1 MLTYTITPDDHCRR
15 LESFLQRLLPAA
27 QLAYCRKLIKSNA
40 CRLNGGTAPPD
51 VLLSA
56 GDIISLKESSQVT
69 GLLRGTRSPI
79 DLLWQDD
86 RLLVLNKPAGLAMHP
101 AAEVDENLVDLASAW
116 LEKRSNHPTRAYPV
130 NRLDRGT
137 SGVVLLATSSSN
149 AGMLGRQVK
158 EEGLDKCYLTIV
170 EGRLE
175 DSGEIDAPLDGK
187 ESLSRYHCLAS
198 GEHNALLLV
207 EPVSGRTHQIRRH
220 LSLIDHPVVG
230 DKRYNAVPLPSLPGI
245 ALHSFRTILQHPTE
259 HRQLTICAP
268 LPAAL
273 RTLAI
278 ECCGL
283 DETSLLQ
290 LLTELSRR

>member
-1 MLTYTITPDDHCRR
+1 MLSYTITPDDHCRR

-27 QLAYCRKLIKSNA
+27 QPAYCRKLIKSSA
-40 CRLNGGTAPPD
+40 CRLNNQATAPD
-51 VLLSA
+51 TLLRA
-56 GDIISLKESSQVT
+56 GDLLTLKESSTVA
-69 GLLRGTRSPI
+69 GLLRGMLPPI

-101 AAEVDENLVDLASAW
+101 AAEVTDNLVDLASGW
-116 LEKRSNHPTRAYPV
+116 LEKRSNHPSRTYPV

-158 EEGLDKCYLTIV
+158 EEGLDKCYLTVV

-175 DSGEIDAPLDGK
+175 GAGEIDAALDGK
-187 ESLSRYHCLAS
+187 ESLSRYQCLAT
-198 GEHNALLLV
+198 GEHNTLLLV
-207 EPVSGRTHQIRRH
+207 EPVTGRTHQIRRH
-220 LSLIDHPVVG
+220 LSLVGHPVVG
-230 DKRYNAVPLPSLPGI
+230 DKRYHAEPLPSLPGI
-245 ALHSFRTILQHPTE
+245 ALHSFRTMLQHPTE

-273 RTLAI
+273 RALIVAR
-278 ECCGL
+278 CGL

-290 LLTELSRR
+290 LLVELSRR